1 MDEKAKKTALQHITY
16 GLYVIGSKGKNDANG
31 MTANCLTQISFE
43 PPMIA
48 LAVEETAHT
57 RKLIDESKVFSV
69 NVLPSGTTEDLL
81 TTFTKPQKRV
91 GNKFEKYE
99 VTDGKATGAPILK
112 DALSFFECKV
122 IGQHKT
128 GDHILY
134 IAEVVE
140 AGVIKE
146 GNPLTLNEVGW
157 QYGG

>member
-1 MDEKAKKTALQHITY
+1 MDDKAKKTVLQHITY
-16 GLYVIGSKGKNDANG
+16 GLYVIGSKGKSDANG
-31 MTANCLTQISFE
+31 MTANWLTQISFD
-43 PPMIA
+43 PPMVV

-57 RKLIDESKVFSV
+57 RMLIDESKVFSV
-69 NVLPSGTTEDLL
+69 NVLPSGTPEDLL
-81 TTFTKPQKRV
+81 VTFTKPQKRV

-122 IGQHKT
+122 ISQHKT
-128 GDHILY
+128 GDHILF

-140 AGVIKE
+140 AGVQKDVA
-146 GNPLTLNEVGW
+146 PLTLNEVGW

>member
-1 MDEKAKKTALQHITY
+1 MDANAKKTALQHISY
-16 GLYVIGSKGKNDANG
+16 GLYVIGSKGEDDANG
-31 MTANCLTQISFE
+31 MTGNWLTQISFE
-43 PPMIA
+43 PPLVA

-69 NVLPSGTTEDLL
+69 NVLPTGTPEDLL
-81 TTFTKPQKRV
+81 VTFTKPQKRV

-99 VTDGKATGAPILK
+99 IIDGQATGAPILK

-122 IGQHKT
+122 VSQQRT

-134 IAEVVE
+134 IAEVVD
-140 AGVIKE
+140 AGVLKDTE
-146 GNPLTLNEVGW
+146 PLTLEEVGW